1 MEGVLS
7 GGRGFETVQRLM
19 RGCYAG
25 LQLRVGAYSAIVEFL
40 SRKSEKLGLL
50 LRVFL
55 IL

>member
-7 GGRGFETVQRLM
+7 GGRGFEAVQRLM
-19 RGCYAG
+19 RGGYAG
-25 LQLRVGAYSAIVEFL
+25 LQLRVGAYSAVVEFF
-40 SRKSEKLGLL
+40 SGKSENLWFL